1 MTDYLFCTT
10 TLIEKLINGQNNS
23 CETCTSSE
31 NNNLLEL
38 MLVWLTQQFG
48 LAACC
53 HAGEG

>member
-10 TLIEKLINGQNNS
+10 TLIEKLINGQ
-23 CETCTSSE
+23 